1 MTKISLDELIHVD
14 WNQYFSPVDASIA
27 KALARELMHDAVD
40 HEGCLPDKLLEVSCH
55 YPENV
60 IFYVLWK
67 ATGKK
72 VLSIKREFGKLT
84 VVTLE

>member
-14 WNQYFSPVDASIA
+14 WSQYFSPVDASIA
-27 KALARELMHDAVD
+27 KALARELMHDAID
-40 HEGCLPDKLLEVSCH
+40 HEGCLPDKLEVSCH
-55 YPENV
+55 FADNI
-60 IFYVLWK
+60 IFYVLLK

-72 VLSIKREFGKLT
+72 ATSIKREIGKLT